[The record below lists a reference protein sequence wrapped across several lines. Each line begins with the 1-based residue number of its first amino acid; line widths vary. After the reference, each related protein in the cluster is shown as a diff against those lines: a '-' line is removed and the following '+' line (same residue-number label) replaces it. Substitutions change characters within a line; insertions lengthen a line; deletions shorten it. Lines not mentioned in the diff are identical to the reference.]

1 MPSKLR
7 IGSIFLLFMIIG
19 PVKRT
24 IFALFNHKQELGLLI
39 NMELHTL
46 DDLYEDFEIGRWKVR
61 KFVLPNASDYLWDI
75 ENITWAQTGLID
87 AWEANRFFDEASQMI
102 ANSIFLFQKGFFD
115 TAFYSLRQSI
125 EISLGTLYLTANPEK
140 MKEWEKLEPGFES
153 GKMAKYLQKHE
164 PVFKELKTKM
174 SAFFE
179 NIRDAQKKTDK
190 YVHKQGYSSFYTT
203 QRYSWS
209 DHREDKVYL
218 KIVADFEETLK
229 VAIGAVAMYRLAI
242 DPLPVIL
249 MDEDM
254 IMRSGDFV
262 TEPYS
267 EEFVDKYI
275 GLKNIELYKQTDIY
289 QEFKESIMS
298 HEKQNEAVFD
308 IIHWQIIDRSKFEDI
323 TKQMHLLS
331 YMDRLAVVIMMAS
344 TKIPQVY
351 IEGCFHYTSDV
362 KATHSDT
369 VIGASYYEDFFA
381 NKGNNNF
388 NVPFKDGSYISR
400 IKINGEF
407 SYIESNGPFDNMEIG
422 VLNHIAKTFEDAYIA
437 QEKQLKSWL
446 EEQKK

>member
-1 MPSKLR
+1 
-7 IGSIFLLFMIIG
+7 MIIG

-179 NIRDAQKKTDK
+179 NIRDAQKKTNK

-218 KIVADFEETLK
+218 NIVSDFEEILN

-242 DPLPVIL
+242 DPLPIIL
-249 MDEDM
+249 MDEELM
-254 IMRSGDFV
+254 MRSGDFL
-262 TEPYS
+262 TRPYS
-267 EEFVDKYI
+267 EEFVNKYI
-275 GLKNIELYKQTDIY
+275 GLENIELYKQTEIY
-289 QEFKESIMS
+289 QNYKEYLLSQ
-298 HEKQNEAVFD
+298 EKQNEAVFD
-308 IIHWQIIDRSKFEDI
+308 IIHWQIIDRKKFEDI
-323 TKQMHLLS
+323 SSQMHLLS
-331 YMDRLAVVIMMAS
+331 FMDRLAVVIIMSS
-344 TKIPQVY
+344 TKISQVY

-362 KATHSDT
+362 KATHLDT
-369 VIGASYYEDFFA
+369 VIGTSYYEDFFA
-381 NKGNNNF
+381 NRGNNNF

-400 IKINGEF
+400 IKICDKF
-407 SYIESNGPFDNMEIG
+407 SYIETNTLLDDSEIAI
-422 VLNHIAKTFEDAYIA
+422 LNYIAKIFEESYIK
-437 QEKQLKSWL
+437 QEKEFMQWF
-446 EEQKK
+446 EEHKQNN

>member
-1 MPSKLR
+1 
-7 IGSIFLLFMIIG
+7 
-19 PVKRT
+19 
-24 IFALFNHKQELGLLI
+24 
-39 NMELHTL
+39 
-46 DDLYEDFEIGRWKVR
+46 
-61 KFVLPNASDYLWDI
+61 
-75 ENITWAQTGLID
+75 
-87 AWEANRFFDEASQMI
+87 
-102 ANSIFLFQKGFFD
+102 
-115 TAFYSLRQSI
+115 
-125 EISLGTLYLTANPEK
+125 
-140 MKEWEKLEPGFES
+140 MK
-153 GKMAKYLQKHE
+153 
-164 PVFKELKTKM
+164 
-174 SAFFE
+174 
-179 NIRDAQKKTDK
+179 
-190 YVHKQGYSSFYTT
+190 
-203 QRYSWS
+203 
-209 DHREDKVYL
+209 
-218 KIVADFEETLK
+218 ETLK

>member
-1 MPSKLR
+1 MYYWHWCRSTIRYLPSVEKPGKIRYNIAEYVRKNKITDSRTIDEKIKRVRRRFPKYIQEYINNTPVEIIGKGKNNHYLNGKLYLLNDVTEEEIIHE
-7 IGSIFLLFMIIG
+7 IGHIIEEKLDIVNDKKYQTILKDSIGKIDVFNNTIGPIDGYDSNKYEFLLSG
-19 PVKRT
+19 
-24 IFALFNHKQELGLLI
+24 
-39 NMELHTL
+39 
-46 DDLYEDFEIGRWKVR
+46 D
-61 KFVLPNASDYLWDI
+61 KFISDYQRRVYNIDI
-75 ENITWAQTGLID
+75 NKKDRIDYLHGTFNYNVFRDYLPEGLRCYMID
-87 AWEANRFFDEASQMI
+87 R
-102 ANSIFLFQKGFFD
+102 
-115 TAFYSLRQSI
+115 
-125 EISLGTLYLTANPEK
+125 
-140 MKEWEKLEPGFES
+140 KL
-153 GKMAKYLQKHE
+153 
-164 PVFKELKTKM
+164 
-174 SAFFE
+174 
-179 NIRDAQKKTDK
+179 
-190 YVHKQGYSSFYTT
+190 
-203 QRYSWS
+203 
-209 DHREDKVYL
+209 L
-218 KIVADFEETLK
+218 KI
-229 VAIGAVAMYRLAI
+229 
-242 DPLPVIL
+242 
-249 MDEDM
+249 
-254 IMRSGDFV
+254 
-262 TEPYS
+262 
-267 EEFVDKYI
+267 
-275 GLKNIELYKQTDIY
+275 KNIELYKQTDIY

>member
-1 MPSKLR
+1 M
-7 IGSIFLLFMIIG
+7 
-19 PVKRT
+19 
-24 IFALFNHKQELGLLI
+24 
-39 NMELHTL
+39 
-46 DDLYEDFEIGRWKVR
+46 
-61 KFVLPNASDYLWDI
+61 
-75 ENITWAQTGLID
+75 
-87 AWEANRFFDEASQMI
+87 
-102 ANSIFLFQKGFFD
+102 
-115 TAFYSLRQSI
+115 
-125 EISLGTLYLTANPEK
+125 
-140 MKEWEKLEPGFES
+140 
-153 GKMAKYLQKHE
+153 
-164 PVFKELKTKM
+164 
-174 SAFFE
+174 
-179 NIRDAQKKTDK
+179 
-190 YVHKQGYSSFYTT
+190 HKQGYSSFYTT

-249 MDEDM
+249 MDENM

-344 TKIPQVY
+344 TKFRKCILKVASITLLMLRQHIRIRLLVLH
-351 IEGCFHYTSDV
+351 IMKISSLI
-362 KATHSDT
+362 K
-369 VIGASYYEDFFA
+369 VITILMFLSKMARIFLE
-381 NKGNNNF
+381 
-388 NVPFKDGSYISR
+388 SR
-400 IKINGEF
+400 
-407 SYIESNGPFDNMEIG
+407 
-422 VLNHIAKTFEDAYIA
+422 
-437 QEKQLKSWL
+437 
-446 EEQKK
+446 